1 MASGNF
7 ETGGNSGVTNKNEVV
22 DTIFSQQNLDGKLL
36 MVDKKV
42 MSMVNSNENHKQLNQ
57 MIGRCM

>member
-1 MASGNF
+1 MASGNL
-7 ETGGNSGVTNKNEVV
+7 ETGGSSGVTNKNEVV
-22 DTIFSQQNLDGKLL
+22 DTIFSLQNLDGKLL

-42 MSMVNSNENHKQLNQ
+42 MSMVSSNENHKQLNQ